1 MTILTDHD
9 KCEIKQNNI
18 FNKKQHNKNMFSSAG
33 NKSKINNISLKD
45 TINIYLKNNIQMF
58 CFVAR
63 HIQQI
68 YRMEPA
74 GSMGVWNL
82 GKTTTKTII

>member
-1 MTILTDHD
+1 
-9 KCEIKQNNI
+9 
-18 FNKKQHNKNMFSSAG
+18 MFLSAG

-45 TINIYLKNNIQMF
+45 TINIYLKKQYSNVF
-58 CFVAR
+58 FLAR